1 MDIFN
6 LIQSNLLTPII
17 LFFLFGI
24 IAARIKSD
32 LKIPEAISEFLPIYL
47 LAAIGLHGGIE
58 MRKTGFEEMLI
69 PMLVAIGLSLL
80 FTLNHYQILKR
91 LGKFNIFDSYALAS
105 TYGAVGA
112 VTFSVGLSFLKN
124 QGVTSEGYLAA
135 ILAVLEPAAFIMA
148 IFLTNM
154 AVSKQIRSKK
164 QSFSKDDTS
173 DIDIGMKETK
183 TKLSQVLQ
191 ESITGKAIVILLGSI
206 VIGYIIGEEGFEP
219 ISIVFDELFTGAI
232 VIFMIEMGIIA
243 GQRLEDI
250 KKVGIF
256 LTSFAIIMP
265 TFNGIIGVLVSTAL
279 GLSLGGA
286 VMFGL
291 LLASASFIA
300 APAVL
305 RHAIPQANPK
315 SLYYICIGNNIPI
328 QHYCIIA
335 NHVYR
340 LNMGSWRRSNRLIQ
354 LCYKGVHMKLYNVKL
369 LTITCEILAQKNV
382 IDILKNHNI
391 TGYTSYE
398 VDGNGEKGLRG
409 QGIQAEKNVKV
420 EIIMREEKLSDV
432 IEDIS
437 RTLFPD
443 FTIILYVSDVGVV
456 RTEKF

>member
-1 MDIFN
+1 MDILQ

-58 MRKTGFEEMLI
+58 MRNTGFENMLI
-69 PMLVAIGLSLL
+69 PMLAAIGLSLL
-80 FTLNHYQILKR
+80 FTLNHYQILRR

-124 QGVTSEGYLAA
+124 QGVSSEGYLAA
-135 ILAVLEPAAFIMA
+135 ILAVLEPVAFILA

-154 AVSKQIRSKK
+154 AVSKQIKAKK
-164 QSFSKDDTS
+164 KSFTSDDAS
-173 DIDIGMKETK
+173 DIDVGIQNK
-183 TKLSQVLQ
+183 TKLSQVLH

-206 VIGYIIGEEGFEP
+206 VIGYIIGEEGFSS
-219 ISIVFDELFTGAI
+219 IKIVFDEMFTGAI

-243 GQRLEDI
+243 GQRLDDI
-250 KKVGIF
+250 KKVGLF
-256 LTSFAIIMP
+256 LTAFAIIMP
-265 TFNGIIGVLVSTAL
+265 TFNGIIGVLVATAM

-305 RHAIPQANPK
+305 RHAIPQAKP
-315 SLYYICIGNNIPI
+315 SLYITSALGITFPYNIIVLLPI
-328 QHYCIIA
+328 
-335 NHVYR
+335 
-340 LNMGSWRRSNRLIQ
+340 M
-354 LCYKGVHMKLYNVKL
+354 
-369 LTITCEILAQKNV
+369 
-382 IDILKNHNI
+382 
-391 TGYTSYE
+391 
-398 VDGNGEKGLRG
+398 
-409 QGIQAEKNVKV
+409 
-420 EIIMREEKLSDV
+420 
-432 IEDIS
+432 
-437 RTLFPD
+437 
-443 FTIILYVSDVGVV
+443 FTISSIVHTGEGSIDLFNYII
-456 RTEKF
+456 KNWI

>member
-1 MDIFN
+1 MDILQ

-32 LKIPEAISEFLPIYL
+32 LKIPDAISEFLPIYL

-58 MRKTGFEEMLI
+58 MRNTGFENMLM
-69 PMLVAIGLSLL
+69 PMFVAISLSLL
-80 FTLNHYQILKR
+80 FTLNHYQILRR

-135 ILAVLEPAAFIMA
+135 ILAVLEPVAFILA

-154 AVSKQIRSKK
+154 AVSKQIKTKK
-164 QSFSKDDTS
+164 KSFTS
-173 DIDIGMKETK
+173 DDSSDDVEAQNK
-183 TKLSQVLQ
+183 TKLSQVLH

-206 VIGYIIGEEGFEP
+206 IIGYIIGKEGFSS
-219 ISIVFDELFTGAI
+219 IKIVFDEMFTGAI

-243 GQRLEDI
+243 GQRLDDI
-250 KKVGIF
+250 KKVGLF
-256 LTSFAIIMP
+256 LTAFAVIMP
-265 TFNGIIGVLVSTAL
+265 TFNGIIGVLVASIM

-305 RHAIPQANPK
+305 RHAIPQAKP
-315 SLYYICIGNNIPI
+315 SLYITSALGITFPYNIIVLLPI
-328 QHYCIIA
+328 
-335 NHVYR
+335 
-340 LNMGSWRRSNRLIQ
+340 M
-354 LCYKGVHMKLYNVKL
+354 
-369 LTITCEILAQKNV
+369 
-382 IDILKNHNI
+382 
-391 TGYTSYE
+391 
-398 VDGNGEKGLRG
+398 
-409 QGIQAEKNVKV
+409 
-420 EIIMREEKLSDV
+420 
-432 IEDIS
+432 
-437 RTLFPD
+437 
-443 FTIILYVSDVGVV
+443 FTISSILHTGEGSIDLFNYVIQNLI
-456 RTEKF
+456 

>member
-1 MDIFN
+1 MDILE
-6 LIQSNLLTPII
+6 LIQSNLLTPIV

-32 LKIPEAISEFLPIYL
+32 LKMPEAISEFLPIYL

-58 MRKTGFEEMLI
+58 MRKTGFDEMLI

-80 FTLNHYQILKR
+80 FTLNHYQILRR

-135 ILAVLEPAAFIMA
+135 ILAVLEPVAFILA

-154 AVSKQIRSKK
+154 AVSKQIRTKK
-164 QSFSKDDTS
+164 QSISDDEEL
-173 DIDIGMKETK
+173 DIGMKQTS
-183 TKLSQVLQ
+183 TKLSQVLK

-206 VIGYIIGEEGFEP
+206 VIGYIIGKEGFEP

-256 LTSFAIIMP
+256 LTSFSIIIP
-265 TFNGIIGVLVSTAL
+265 TINGIIGVLVSTAL

-305 RHAIPQANPK
+305 RHAIPQANP
-315 SLYYICIGNNIPI
+315 SLYITSALGITFPYNIIVLLPI
-328 QHYCIIA
+328 
-335 NHVYR
+335 
-340 LNMGSWRRSNRLIQ
+340 M
-354 LCYKGVHMKLYNVKL
+354 
-369 LTITCEILAQKNV
+369 
-382 IDILKNHNI
+382 
-391 TGYTSYE
+391 
-398 VDGNGEKGLRG
+398 
-409 QGIQAEKNVKV
+409 
-420 EIIMREEKLSDV
+420 
-432 IEDIS
+432 
-437 RTLFPD
+437 
-443 FTIILYVSDVGVV
+443 FTISTWVHGEEAIDLFNYVTKVFV
-456 RTEKF
+456 

>member
-1 MDIFN
+1 MEILQ

-58 MRKTGFEEMLI
+58 MRNTGFENMLV

-80 FTLNHYQILKR
+80 FTLNHYQILRR

-124 QGVTSEGYLAA
+124 QGVSSEGYLAA
-135 ILAVLEPAAFIMA
+135 ILAVLEPVAFILA

-154 AVSKQIRSKK
+154 AVSKQIRAKK
-164 QSFSKDDTS
+164 QSVTGDASS
-173 DIDIGMKETK
+173 DIDVGLNQTK
-183 TKLSQVLQ
+183 TKLSQVLH

-206 VIGYIIGEEGFEP
+206 VIGYIIGESGFDS
-219 ISIVFDELFTGAI
+219 IRIVFDEMFTGAI

-243 GQRLEDI
+243 GQRLDDI

-256 LTSFAIIMP
+256 LIAFAIIMP
-265 TFNGIIGVLVSTAL
+265 TFNGIIGVLVATAM

-305 RHAIPQANPK
+305 RHAIPQAKP
-315 SLYYICIGNNIPI
+315 SLYITSALGITFPYNIIVLLPI
-328 QHYCIIA
+328 
-335 NHVYR
+335 
-340 LNMGSWRRSNRLIQ
+340 M
-354 LCYKGVHMKLYNVKL
+354 
-369 LTITCEILAQKNV
+369 
-382 IDILKNHNI
+382 
-391 TGYTSYE
+391 
-398 VDGNGEKGLRG
+398 
-409 QGIQAEKNVKV
+409 
-420 EIIMREEKLSDV
+420 
-432 IEDIS
+432 
-437 RTLFPD
+437 
-443 FTIILYVSDVGVV
+443 FTISTLVHSEGTIDLFNYLLHGLI
-456 RTEKF
+456 

>member
-1 MDIFN
+1 MDILQ
-6 LIQSNLLTPII
+6 LIQSNLLTPIV

-32 LKIPEAISEFLPIYL
+32 LKMPEAISEFLPIYL

-58 MRKTGFEEMLI
+58 MRKTGFEEMLV

-80 FTLNHYQILKR
+80 FTLNHYQILRR

-124 QGVTSEGYLAA
+124 QGVSSEGYLAA
-135 ILAVLEPAAFIMA
+135 ILAVLEPVAFILA

-154 AVSKQIRSKK
+154 AVSKQIRTKK
-164 QSFSKDDTS
+164 QSFSDDEEL
-173 DIDIGMKETK
+173 DIGMKETK
-183 TKLSQVLQ
+183 TKLSQVLK

-206 VIGYIIGEEGFEP
+206 VIGYIIGKEGFEP

-256 LTSFAIIMP
+256 LTAFSVIIP
-265 TFNGIIGVLVSTAL
+265 TINGIIGVLVSTAL

-305 RHAIPQANPK
+305 RYAIPQANP
-315 SLYYICIGNNIPI
+315 SLYITSALGITFPYNIIVLLPI
-328 QHYCIIA
+328 
-335 NHVYR
+335 
-340 LNMGSWRRSNRLIQ
+340 M
-354 LCYKGVHMKLYNVKL
+354 
-369 LTITCEILAQKNV
+369 
-382 IDILKNHNI
+382 
-391 TGYTSYE
+391 
-398 VDGNGEKGLRG
+398 
-409 QGIQAEKNVKV
+409 
-420 EIIMREEKLSDV
+420 
-432 IEDIS
+432 
-437 RTLFPD
+437 
-443 FTIILYVSDVGVV
+443 FTISTWVHGEGSIDLFNYVAKV
-456 RTEKF
+456 FI

>member
-1 MDIFN
+1 MDILQ

-58 MRKTGFEEMLI
+58 MRNTGFENMLI

-80 FTLNHYQILKR
+80 FTLNHYQILRR

-124 QGVTSEGYLAA
+124 QGVSSEGYLAA
-135 ILAVLEPAAFIMA
+135 ILAVLEPVAFILA

-154 AVSKQIRSKK
+154 AVAKQIRTKK
-164 QSFSKDDTS
+164 QSFTTDDTS
-173 DIDIGMKETK
+173 DIDVGLQGNK
-183 TKLSQVLQ
+183 TKLSQVLH
-191 ESITGKAIVILLGSI
+191 ESVTGKAIVILLGSI
-206 VIGYIIGEEGFEP
+206 VIGYIIGEDGFSS
-219 ISIVFDELFTGAI
+219 IQIVFDEMFTGAI

-243 GQRLEDI
+243 GQRLGDI

-256 LTSFAIIMP
+256 LIAFSIIMP
-265 TFNGIIGVLVSTAL
+265 TFNGIIGVFVATVM

-305 RHAIPQANPK
+305 RHAIPQANP
-315 SLYYICIGNNIPI
+315 SLYITSALGITFPYNIIVLLPIMFAVSTLVHGDGSIDLFNYISDG
-328 QHYCIIA
+328 
-335 NHVYR
+335 
-340 LNMGSWRRSNRLIQ
+340 
-354 LCYKGVHMKLYNVKL
+354 
-369 LTITCEILAQKNV
+369 LT
-382 IDILKNHNI
+382 
-391 TGYTSYE
+391 
-398 VDGNGEKGLRG
+398 
-409 QGIQAEKNVKV
+409 
-420 EIIMREEKLSDV
+420 
-432 IEDIS
+432 
-437 RTLFPD
+437 
-443 FTIILYVSDVGVV
+443 
-456 RTEKF
+456 

>member
-1 MDIFN
+1 MDILQ
-6 LIQSNLLTPII
+6 LIQSNLLTPVI
-17 LFFLFGI
+17 LFFLFGV

-58 MRKTGFEEMLI
+58 MRNTGFENMLI

-80 FTLNHYQILKR
+80 FTLNHYQILRR

-135 ILAVLEPAAFIMA
+135 VLAVLEPIAFIMA

-154 AVSKQIRSKK
+154 AASKQIQTKK
-164 QSFSKDDTS
+164 QSFAKDNAS
-173 DIDIGMKETK
+173 DIDVGIQETK
-183 TKLSQVLQ
+183 TKLSQVLH

-206 VIGYIIGEEGFEP
+206 VIGYVIGESRFDS
-219 ISIVFDELFTGAI
+219 IKIVFDDMFTGAI

-243 GQRLEDI
+243 GQRLDDI

-256 LTSFAIIMP
+256 LTAFAVIMP
-265 TFNGIIGVLVSTAL
+265 TFNGIIGVLVSTAM

-305 RHAIPQANPK
+305 RHAIPQANP
-315 SLYYICIGNNIPI
+315 SLYIASALGITFPYNIIVLLPI
-328 QHYCIIA
+328 IFTVSTFVHNTEGSIDLFHY
-335 NHVYR
+335 V
-340 LNMGSWRRSNRLIQ
+340 MKDLI
-354 LCYKGVHMKLYNVKL
+354 
-369 LTITCEILAQKNV
+369 
-382 IDILKNHNI
+382 
-391 TGYTSYE
+391 
-398 VDGNGEKGLRG
+398 
-409 QGIQAEKNVKV
+409 
-420 EIIMREEKLSDV
+420 
-432 IEDIS
+432 
-437 RTLFPD
+437 
-443 FTIILYVSDVGVV
+443 
-456 RTEKF
+456 

>member
-1 MDIFN
+1 MDILQ
-6 LIQSNLLTPII
+6 LIQSNLLTPIV

-32 LKIPEAISEFLPIYL
+32 LKMPEAISEFLPIYL

-58 MRKTGFEEMLI
+58 MRKTGFEEMLV

-80 FTLNHYQILKR
+80 FTLNHYQILRR

-135 ILAVLEPAAFIMA
+135 ILAVLEPVAFILA

-154 AVSKQIRSKK
+154 SVSKQIRTKK
-164 QSFSKDDTS
+164 QSISDDEEL
-173 DIDIGMKETK
+173 DIGMKETK
-183 TKLSQVLQ
+183 TKLSQVLK

-256 LTSFAIIMP
+256 LTAFSVIIP
-265 TFNGIIGVLVSTAL
+265 TINGIIGVLVSTAL

-305 RHAIPQANPK
+305 RHAIPQANP
-315 SLYYICIGNNIPI
+315 SLYITSALGITFPYNIIVLLPI
-328 QHYCIIA
+328 MFTVSTWVHGE
-335 NHVYR
+335 
-340 LNMGSWRRSNRLIQ
+340 GS
-354 LCYKGVHMKLYNVKL
+354 
-369 LTITCEILAQKNV
+369 
-382 IDILKNHNI
+382 IDLFN
-391 TGYTSYE
+391 Y
-398 VDGNGEKGLRG
+398 V
-409 QGIQAEKNVKV
+409 AKV
-420 EIIMREEKLSDV
+420 FI
-432 IEDIS
+432 
-437 RTLFPD
+437 
-443 FTIILYVSDVGVV
+443 
-456 RTEKF
+456 

>member
-1 MDIFN
+1 MDILQ
-6 LIQSNLLTPII
+6 LIQSNLLTPIV

-32 LKIPEAISEFLPIYL
+32 LKMPEAISEFLPIYL

-58 MRKTGFEEMLI
+58 MRKTGFEEMLV

-80 FTLNHYQILKR
+80 FTLNHYQILRR

-124 QGVTSEGYLAA
+124 QGVSSEGYLAA
-135 ILAVLEPAAFIMA
+135 ILAVLEPVAFILA

-154 AVSKQIRSKK
+154 AVSKQIRTKK
-164 QSFSKDDTS
+164 QSFADDEELE
-173 DIDIGMKETK
+173 IGMKQSS
-183 TKLSQVLQ
+183 TKLSQVLK
-191 ESITGKAIVILLGSI
+191 ESITGKAIVILRGSI
-206 VIGYIIGEEGFEP
+206 VIGYIIGKEGFES

-256 LTSFAIIMP
+256 LTAFSIIIP

-305 RHAIPQANPK
+305 RYAIPQANP
-315 SLYYICIGNNIPI
+315 SLYITSALGITFPYNIIVLLPI
-328 QHYCIIA
+328 
-335 NHVYR
+335 
-340 LNMGSWRRSNRLIQ
+340 M
-354 LCYKGVHMKLYNVKL
+354 
-369 LTITCEILAQKNV
+369 
-382 IDILKNHNI
+382 
-391 TGYTSYE
+391 
-398 VDGNGEKGLRG
+398 
-409 QGIQAEKNVKV
+409 
-420 EIIMREEKLSDV
+420 
-432 IEDIS
+432 
-437 RTLFPD
+437 
-443 FTIILYVSDVGVV
+443 FTISTWVHGEGTIDLFNYVSKV
-456 RTEKF
+456 FI

>member
-1 MDIFN
+1 MDILQ
-6 LIQSNLLTPII
+6 LIQSNLLTPIV

-32 LKIPEAISEFLPIYL
+32 LKMPEAISEFLPIYL

-58 MRKTGFEEMLI
+58 MRKTGFEEMLV

-80 FTLNHYQILKR
+80 FTLNHYQILRR

-124 QGVTSEGYLAA
+124 QGVSSEGYLAA
-135 ILAVLEPAAFIMA
+135 ILAVLEPVAFILA

-154 AVSKQIRSKK
+154 AVSKQIRTKK
-164 QSFSKDDTS
+164 QSISDDEEL
-173 DIDIGMKETK
+173 DIGMKQTS
-183 TKLSQVLQ
+183 TKLSQVLK

-206 VIGYIIGEEGFEP
+206 VIGYIIGKEGFEP

-256 LTSFAIIMP
+256 LTAFSVIIP
-265 TFNGIIGVLVSTAL
+265 TINGIIGVLVSTAL

-305 RHAIPQANPK
+305 RHAIPQANP
-315 SLYYICIGNNIPI
+315 SLYITSALGITFPYNIIVLLPI
-328 QHYCIIA
+328 
-335 NHVYR
+335 
-340 LNMGSWRRSNRLIQ
+340 M
-354 LCYKGVHMKLYNVKL
+354 
-369 LTITCEILAQKNV
+369 
-382 IDILKNHNI
+382 
-391 TGYTSYE
+391 
-398 VDGNGEKGLRG
+398 
-409 QGIQAEKNVKV
+409 
-420 EIIMREEKLSDV
+420 
-432 IEDIS
+432 
-437 RTLFPD
+437 
-443 FTIILYVSDVGVV
+443 FTISTWVHGEEAIDLFNYVTKVFV
-456 RTEKF
+456 

>member
-1 MDIFN
+1 MDILQ
-6 LIQSNLLTPII
+6 LIQSNLLTPIV

-32 LKIPEAISEFLPIYL
+32 LKMPEAISEFLPIYL

-58 MRKTGFEEMLI
+58 MRKTGFEEMLV

-80 FTLNHYQILKR
+80 FTLNHYQILRR

-124 QGVTSEGYLAA
+124 QGVSSEGYLAA
-135 ILAVLEPAAFIMA
+135 ILAVLEPVAFILA

-154 AVSKQIRSKK
+154 AVSKQIRTKK
-164 QSFSKDDTS
+164 QSFADDEELE
-173 DIDIGMKETK
+173 IGMKQSS
-183 TKLSQVLQ
+183 TKLSQVLK

-206 VIGYIIGEEGFEP
+206 VIGYIIGKEGFEP

-256 LTSFAIIMP
+256 LTAFSIIIP

-305 RHAIPQANPK
+305 RYAIPQANP
-315 SLYYICIGNNIPI
+315 SLYITSALGITFPYNIIVLLPI
-328 QHYCIIA
+328 
-335 NHVYR
+335 
-340 LNMGSWRRSNRLIQ
+340 M
-354 LCYKGVHMKLYNVKL
+354 
-369 LTITCEILAQKNV
+369 
-382 IDILKNHNI
+382 
-391 TGYTSYE
+391 
-398 VDGNGEKGLRG
+398 
-409 QGIQAEKNVKV
+409 
-420 EIIMREEKLSDV
+420 
-432 IEDIS
+432 
-437 RTLFPD
+437 
-443 FTIILYVSDVGVV
+443 FTISTWVHGEGTIDLFNYVAKV
-456 RTEKF
+456 FI

>member
-1 MDIFN
+1 MEILQ

-58 MRKTGFEEMLI
+58 MRNTGFENMLI

-80 FTLNHYQILKR
+80 FTLNHYQILRR

-124 QGVTSEGYLAA
+124 QGVSSEGYLAA
-135 ILAVLEPAAFIMA
+135 ILAVLEPVAFILA

-154 AVSKQIRSKK
+154 AVSKQIRAKK
-164 QSFSKDDTS
+164 QSVIGDASS
-173 DIDIGMKETK
+173 DIDVGLNQTK
-183 TKLSQVLQ
+183 TKLSQVLH

-206 VIGYIIGEEGFEP
+206 VIGYIIGESGFDS
-219 ISIVFDELFTGAI
+219 IRIVFDEMFTGAI

-243 GQRLEDI
+243 GQRLDDI

-256 LTSFAIIMP
+256 LIAFAIIMP
-265 TFNGIIGVLVSTAL
+265 TFNGIIGVLVATVM

-305 RHAIPQANPK
+305 RHAIPQAKP
-315 SLYYICIGNNIPI
+315 SLYITSALGITFPYNIIVLLPI
-328 QHYCIIA
+328 
-335 NHVYR
+335 
-340 LNMGSWRRSNRLIQ
+340 M
-354 LCYKGVHMKLYNVKL
+354 
-369 LTITCEILAQKNV
+369 
-382 IDILKNHNI
+382 
-391 TGYTSYE
+391 
-398 VDGNGEKGLRG
+398 
-409 QGIQAEKNVKV
+409 
-420 EIIMREEKLSDV
+420 
-432 IEDIS
+432 
-437 RTLFPD
+437 
-443 FTIILYVSDVGVV
+443 FTISTLVHSEGTIDLFNYLLHGLI
-456 RTEKF
+456 

>member
-1 MDIFN
+1 MDILQ

-47 LAAIGLHGGIE
+47 LAAIGLHGGLE
-58 MRKTGFEEMLI
+58 MRNTGFENMLI

-135 ILAVLEPAAFIMA
+135 VLAVLEPVAFIMA

-154 AVSKQIRSKK
+154 AVSKQIRIKK
-164 QSFSKDDTS
+164 QSFTDDSKS
-173 DIDIGMKETK
+173 DIDVGINETK
-183 TKLSQVLQ
+183 TKLSKILK
-191 ESITGKAIVILLGSI
+191 ESVTGKAIVILLGSI
-206 VIGYIIGEEGFEP
+206 VIGYIIGEDGFSS
-219 ISIVFDELFTGAI
+219 IRIVFDEMFTGAI

-243 GQRLEDI
+243 GQRLDDI
-250 KKVGIF
+250 KKVGLF
-256 LTSFAIIMP
+256 LTAFAIIMP
-265 TFNGIIGVLVSTAL
+265 TFNGIIGVVVATLM
-279 GLSLGGA
+279 GLSLGGS

-305 RHAIPQANPK
+305 RNAIPQANP
-315 SLYYICIGNNIPI
+315 SLYITSALGITFPYNIIVLLPI
-328 QHYCIIA
+328 MFSVSSLLHNPEGTIDLFNYG
-335 NHVYR
+335 
-340 LNMGSWRRSNRLIQ
+340 LNI
-354 LCYKGVHMKLYNVKL
+354 
-369 LTITCEILAQKNV
+369 
-382 IDILKNHNI
+382 
-391 TGYTSYE
+391 
-398 VDGNGEKGLRG
+398 
-409 QGIQAEKNVKV
+409 
-420 EIIMREEKLSDV
+420 
-432 IEDIS
+432 
-437 RTLFPD
+437 
-443 FTIILYVSDVGVV
+443 
-456 RTEKF
+456 

>member
-1 MDIFN
+1 MDILQ

-58 MRKTGFEEMLI
+58 MRNTGFENMLI

-80 FTLNHYQILKR
+80 FTLNHYQILRR

-135 ILAVLEPAAFIMA
+135 VLAILEPVAFILA

-154 AVSKQIRSKK
+154 AVSKQIKEKK
-164 QSFSKDDTS
+164 QSFTKDDS
-173 DIDIGMKETK
+173 SEIDVELQETK
-183 TKLSQVLQ
+183 TKLSQVLH

-206 VIGYIIGEEGFEP
+206 IIGYIIDEEGFS
-219 ISIVFDELFTGAI
+219 SIKVVFDEMFTGAI

-243 GQRLEDI
+243 GQRLDDI
-250 KKVGIF
+250 KKVGPF
-256 LTSFAIIMP
+256 LIAFAIIMP
-265 TFNGIIGVLVSTAL
+265 TFNGIIGVLVATAMS
-279 GLSLGGA
+279 LSLGGA

-305 RHAIPQANPK
+305 RYAIPQAKP
-315 SLYYICIGNNIPI
+315 SLYITSALGITFPYNIIVLLPI
-328 QHYCIIA
+328 
-335 NHVYR
+335 
-340 LNMGSWRRSNRLIQ
+340 MF
-354 LCYKGVHMKLYNVKL
+354 
-369 LTITCEILAQKNV
+369 TISTIL
-382 IDILKNHNI
+382 H
-391 TGYTSYE
+391 
-398 VDGNGEKGLRG
+398 NGEGS
-409 QGIQAEKNVKV
+409 I
-420 EIIMREEKLSDV
+420 D
-432 IEDIS
+432 
-437 RTLFPD
+437 LFH
-443 FTIILYVSDVGVV
+443 YVLGNWI
-456 RTEKF
+456 